1 MNRILTPPVG
11 AVALLLGMLAA
22 GGFLRAQE
30 QDADVASA
38 LLEAAIQRQWVGG
51 DLAGAIRQYEAILT
65 RFSEQ
70 RQIAAQALWRLG
82 QAQEQI
88 GRVDDARRS
97 YQRLTSQHADE
108 TALVGA
114 ARTRLAG
121 LAESGV
127 VSEPELSLAVAVE
140 MYSPKENPPWSAG
153 NTSRQVVFS
162 DLAVYDPRN
171 GETRRLKT
179 NARSAAYPVLS
190 PNGYQVAYLSWN
202 DLTETQA
209 PVGLP
214 IVPASRRSDPSG
226 SASAVELRVVGLNG
240 IGDRLVTRGDADT
253 RWLRPF
259 VWSSDGRAV
268 LTLFERASG
277 LRQIGLVT
285 VATGETRVLKSLPG
299 LAAQDMSLSQDGHF
313 AVYQAPAARGAA
325 AYDFVILPAT
335 DVVSAAPERRYSIA
349 LGGQRGVR
357 PSDDELAIHVLNR
370 TGFGPRLG
378 DIERVKA
385 VGIDAYIDEQLHPER
400 IADPVVDAK
409 LAGFRSL
416 RMEIP
421 ELLEK
426 AGPVVAIAERRRAS
440 IFERPALVARTEAAA
455 KAPGADLAARTSGE
469 PRIMNGPDRPND
481 TESHTARIIRAVH
494 SQRQL
499 HEVMVDFWMNH
510 FNINLGD
517 DQLVPSF
524 EEQVIRQHALGS
536 FERMLSAV
544 AHHPKMLEYL
554 DNWRSSAPA
563 EVVEQRRAE
572 IRKTGDLDGQLA
584 ALERD
589 AFFKE
594 TKGLNENYAREL
606 LELHTMGVDSGYTQQ
621 DIIEVAKILTG
632 WTVGTRGF
640 VNAREGD
647 GVFWFDPVMHVEGD
661 KVVLGQTFPSGGVE
675 EGEAL
680 LKMLAARPETA
691 RFISTKLARRFI
703 ADDPP
708 EAVVEEASRTFLR
721 TGGDIREV
729 VRTILMSPQ
738 FRASG
743 TIRAKIKKPF
753 ELVVSAL
760 RAVDA
765 TFQDSNHTFEDLD
778 AYGSLVGGNNN
789 LIARMGE
796 RMYNYQAPDGNPD
809 VGPAWMNSNALLLR
823 LEFAN
828 ALASNR
834 IPGITSNL
842 ASAEKLLSQMGVAR
856 PTPQQ
861 IAQHRAML
869 QAAAAPAPGT
879 MSAERMMMAGGQP
892 AASVDAPAVD
902 PVALTVAA
910 MLGSPQFQKR

>member
-1 MNRILTPPVG
+1 
-11 AVALLLGMLAA
+11 
-22 GGFLRAQE
+22 
-30 QDADVASA
+30 
-38 LLEAAIQRQWVGG
+38 
-51 DLAGAIRQYEAILT
+51 
-65 RFSEQ
+65 
-70 RQIAAQALWRLG
+70 
-82 QAQEQI
+82 
-88 GRVDDARRS
+88 
-97 YQRLTSQHADE
+97 
-108 TALVGA
+108 
-114 ARTRLAG
+114 
-121 LAESGV
+121 
-127 VSEPELSLAVAVE
+127 
-140 MYSPKENPPWSAG
+140 
-153 NTSRQVVFS
+153 
-162 DLAVYDPRN
+162 
-171 GETRRLKT
+171 
-179 NARSAAYPVLS
+179 
-190 PNGYQVAYLSWN
+190 
-202 DLTETQA
+202 
-209 PVGLP
+209 
-214 IVPASRRSDPSG
+214 
-226 SASAVELRVVGLNG
+226 VGLNG
-240 IGDRLVTRGDADT
+240 IGDRLVIRGDADT

-259 VWSSDGRAV
+259 VWSADGKSV
-268 LTLFERASG
+268 LTLFDRTSG
-277 LRQIGLVT
+277 LRQLGLVT

-313 AVYQAPAARGAA
+313 VVYQAPAARGAA
-325 AYDFVILPAT
+325 VYDFFILPAS
-335 DVVSAAPERRYSIA
+335 DVVSGAPERPYSVA
-349 LGGQRGVR
+349 VGGQRGVR
-357 PSDDELAIHVLNR
+357 PSDDELAVHVLNR
-370 TGFGPRLG
+370 IGFGPRLG
-378 DIERVKA
+378 DIERVRA
-385 VGIDAYIDEQLHPER
+385 MGIDAYIDEQLHPER
-400 IADPVVDAK
+400 IADPVADAK
-409 LAGFRSL
+409 IVNFRSL

-426 AGPVVAIAERRRAS
+426 AGPAVTLAQRRRAS
-440 IFERPALVARTEAAA
+440 IFERPALVARAEADA

-469 PRIMNGPDRPND
+469 PRILNTPDRPND
-481 TESHTARIIRAVH
+481 TESHTARMLRAVY

-510 FNINLGD
+510 FNINLED

-524 EEQVIRQHALGS
+524 EEQVIRQHALGR
-536 FERMLSAV
+536 FESLLSGV

-563 EVVEQRRAE
+563 EVVDQRRAE

-584 ALERD
+584 VLERE

-594 TKGLNENYAREL
+594 TKGLNENFAREL

-640 VNAREGD
+640 VNAREAD

-661 KVVLGQTFPSGGVE
+661 KVVLGQTFKSGGVE

-680 LKMLAARPETA
+680 LTMLAHRPETA

-708 EAVVEEASRTFLR
+708 ESVIEEASRTFLR

-738 FRASG
+738 FRASE

-765 TFQDSNHTFEDLD
+765 TGEDLD
-778 AYGSLVGGNNN
+778 IGSLVGGNNSY
-789 LIARMGE
+789 IARMGE
-796 RMYNYQAPDGNPD
+796 RLYDYQAPDGNPD
-809 VGPAWMNSNALLLR
+809 VGPAWMNSNALLVR

-842 ASAEKLLSQMGVAR
+842 VSAGKVLGQMGVAR

-861 IAQHRAML
+861 IDQHRAML
-869 QAAAAPAPGT
+869 EAAAAPAPGA

-892 AASVDAPAVD
+892 APAATAPAID